1 MTLAKAL
8 VKNMGKR
15 LIGRTVV
22 THRMGSYPGGYAKVV
37 EIHPDPAAPEISFNV
52 KHNDWKDEDGNS
64 IMGIFEYEDVE
75 LLRLPRAAEKEEE
88 TAWVNGG

>member
-1 MTLAKAL
+1 
-8 VKNMGKR
+8 
-15 LIGRTVV
+15 
-22 THRMGSYPGGYAKVV
+22 VV